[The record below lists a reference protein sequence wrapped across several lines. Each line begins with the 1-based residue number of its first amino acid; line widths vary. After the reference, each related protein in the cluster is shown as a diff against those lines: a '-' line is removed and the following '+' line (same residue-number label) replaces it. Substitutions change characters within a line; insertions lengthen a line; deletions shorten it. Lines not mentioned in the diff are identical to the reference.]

1 MTDLTKSITSL
12 IERYLRKE
20 PIDPKK
26 FKELES
32 QMEAYYTE
40 YEKKN
45 KRAKPFD
52 SYLAAWMIH
61 EQEFLAGTPF
71 SSGGPPYYFWELIQ
85 DECDG
90 DPPVVDRH
98 FKHCTALFGSLKD
111 F

>member
-1 MTDLTKSITSL
+1 MTDLMKSITSL

-26 FKELES
+26 FKELEA
-32 QMEAYYTE
+32 QIEAYYTD
-40 YEKKN
+40 YEKRHP
-45 KRAKPFD
+45 RARNTGSD
-52 SYLAAWMIH
+52 LAAWMIH
-61 EQEFLAGTPF
+61 EQMFLAGTPF

-90 DPPVVDRH
+90 GAPVADRY
-98 FKHCTALFGSLKD
+98 FKHCTQLFGSLKN